1 MRQEQTYDWPWG
13 WTMHPLVRA
22 FAISLVFHLC
32 LFSFLEAGN
41 RFNLWQ
47 FSPVAI
53 LARALGDVVK
63 LPTALADAQRKE
75 PKKPD
80 EAPELPLVFVDVDPS
95 QAAPEAPEKTPFFS
109 AFDSLAGNPDTSRDT
124 LVPKFEGTQDK
135 VLKTKDTPIPTPVSP
150 PPAPPPQAAPPEPP
164 RPVPA
169 EPPRPAPPPQPQSGP
184 PPGEL
189 AMAKPSL
196 TPGPAVPPLR
206 EQAAAPLEHV
216 RPRTL
221 AQAGAQQQPSN
232 QSALMG
238 DKMKQD
244 GGVKRFSVES
254 SLNVRATPYGNYYA
268 KFVAAVQ
275 QCWYGLLDEQ
285 RYSLDKVG
293 KVVLTFKLTPDGRV
307 TDTKVEESNV
317 GDIYTMLCQLAV
329 TKPAP
334 YDKWPP
340 EMRRMIGANQID
352 VRFTFY
358 Y

>member
-1 MRQEQTYDWPWG
+1 
-13 WTMHPLVRA
+13 MHPLVRA
-22 FAISLVFHLC
+22 FAISLAFHLC

-41 RFNLWQ
+41 RFDLWQ
-47 FSPVAI
+47 FSPLTV
-53 LARALGDVVK
+53 LARVLHDVAK
-63 LPTALADAQRKE
+63 LPAALTDAQGKE
-75 PKKPD
+75 QKRTE

-95 QAAPEAPEKTPFFS
+95 QAVAEAPEKTPFFS
-109 AFDSLAGNPDTSRDT
+109 AFNSLAGNPDTSRDT
-124 LVPKFEGTQDK
+124 GIPKFDGTQDK
-135 VLKTKDTPIPTPVSP
+135 VLKTKDTPIPAPASQ
-150 PPAPPPQAAPPEPP
+150 PPAPPPQPARPEPAA
-164 RPVPA
+164 VQ
-169 EPPRPAPPPQPQSGP
+169 PPRPAPPPQPQGGP
-184 PPGEL
+184 PPGDL

-196 TPGPAVPPLR
+196 TPGPGAAPPS
-206 EQAAAPLEHV
+206 EAAAAPLERV

-221 AQAGAQQQPSN
+221 SEARAQQALSN

-238 DKMKQD
+238 EKMKQD

-254 SLNVRATPYGNYYA
+254 SLDVRSTPYGNYYA

-285 RYSLDKVG
+285 RYSLDRVG
-293 KVVLTFKLTPDGRV
+293 KVVLTFKLTLDGRV
-307 TDTKVEESNV
+307 TETKVAESNV

-340 EMRRMIGANQID
+340 DMRRMIGANQVD